1 MRVNHFLTGE
11 IGLLQKTGRAV
22 ISPAVY
28 LGGKSSP
35 CHRTKEANRV
45 LSAGP
50 KCEQMILACEEVGYK
65 N

>member
-45 LSAGP
+45 LSVLSPFPLGP
-50 KCEQMILACEEVGYK
+50 NVNK
-65 N
+65 